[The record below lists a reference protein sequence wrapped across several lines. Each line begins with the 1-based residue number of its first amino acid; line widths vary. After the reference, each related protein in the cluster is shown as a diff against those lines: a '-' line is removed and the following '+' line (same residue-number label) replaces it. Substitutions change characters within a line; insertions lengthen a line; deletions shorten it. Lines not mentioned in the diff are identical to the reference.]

1 MDQRR
6 RGFLRRWAAAF
17 AAWLLA
23 VLARLLVRT
32 LRVTFLGPPPAALP
46 HPCIYAFAHGR
57 QVPLLRWPRPRT
69 AVLASLSRD
78 GRLQARVMRR
88 FGFEV
93 LDGSSSRGGARALAG
108 ALERLRRGL
117 DLALAV
123 DGPRGPRGVVKP
135 GVAYLASRSGRPVIP
150 LSSACARA
158 WRLGSWDRFTIPR
171 PFSRV
176 VVAVGEPLVVPENV
190 PLEDLEPT
198 RLALERELGRL
209 AILAEDRAESLARR
223 PRRSAKEVG
232 A

>member
-1 MDQRR
+1 MEQRR
-6 RGFLRRWAAAF
+6 YGPLRQWLAGLGAR
-17 AAWLLA
+17 LLA
-23 VLARLLVRT
+23 LLASLLVRT
-32 LRVTFLGPPPAALP
+32 LRVTFLGPSPAALP

-93 LDGSSSRGGARALAG
+93 LDGSSSRGGTRALAE
-108 ALERLRRGL
+108 ALDRLRRGL

-135 GVAYLASRSGRPVIP
+135 GVTYLASRSGAPVIP
-150 LSSACARA
+150 MSSACVRA
-158 WRLGSWDRFTIPR
+158 WRLSSWDGFALPK
-171 PFSRV
+171 PWSRV
-176 VVAVGEPLVVPENV
+176 VVAAGEPMTVPENLPV
-190 PLEDLEPT
+190 EQLESA
-198 RLALERELGRL
+198 RLALELELGRL
-209 AILAEDRAESLARR
+209 ARLADERAESLGTD
-223 PRRSAKEVG
+223 PLRSAGKDR

>member
-1 MDQRR
+1 MAKRP
-6 RGFLRRWAAAF
+6 GPVRRWLAALG
-17 AAWLLA
+17 AALVSL
-23 VLARLLVRT
+23 LARLLVRT
-32 LRVTFLGPPPAALP
+32 LRVTFVGPSPATLP
-46 HPCIYAFAHGR
+46 HPCVYAFAHGR

-108 ALERLRRGL
+108 ALERLRGGL

-135 GVAYLASRSGRPVIP
+135 GVVYLASRSGVFLIP
-150 LSSACARA
+150 MSSACVRA
-158 WRLGSWDRFTIPR
+158 WRLQTWDGFALPW

-176 VVAVGEPLVVPENV
+176 VVVVGRPMAVPEDV
-190 PLEDLEPT
+190 PVEQLEGVRRE
-198 RLALERELGRL
+198 LERELGRL
-209 AILAEDRAESLARR
+209 ALVAEARAESLTD
-223 PRRSAKEVG
+223 RSVNKG
-232 A
+232 KS

>member
-1 MDQRR
+1 MDRR
-6 RGFLRRWAAAF
+6 PRSSLRRWLAAL
-17 AAWLLA
+17 AARVVA
-23 VLARLLVRT
+23 VFARLLVRT

-78 GRLQARVMRR
+78 GRIQARVMRR

-108 ALERLRRGL
+108 ALEHLHRGL

-135 GVAYLASRSGRPVIP
+135 GVVYLASRSGRPVIP
-150 LSSACARA
+150 MSSACVRA
-158 WRLGSWDRFTIPR
+158 WRLRSWDRFTVPR

-176 VVAVGEPLVVPENV
+176 VVAAGEPLVVPENL
-190 PLEDLEPT
+190 PLDELEPI
-198 RLALERELGRL
+198 RLALEREIGRL
-209 AILAEDRAESLARR
+209 TCLAEDRAESLARR
-223 PRRSAKEVG
+223 PRGSSGEAG